1 MLIPEEK
8 SIVKTFAAVTVFLLA
23 GYYGSS
29 HLSAQVKTNNEL
41 WKWTTWTLFQ
51 AIPSPM
57 LFEDNNN
64 NNATVKFGLQWQV
77 TPVLYSF
84 NSNKYV
90 SHFNFFF
97 INPVKRFSGSV
108 ELFFQP
114 EYVPGG
120 FKYSDLNRFMFKSG
134 ARLNLPVFH
143 KGEYLSFSLGGGYYY
158 NKTTSGE
165 LIDGMT
171 YEAGV
176 YSFFGMLGLKFNYN
190 QKSRSSYNIGLYFKY
205 Y

>member
-1 MLIPEEK
+1 
-8 SIVKTFAAVTVFLLA
+8 LA
-23 GYYGSS
+23 GHARTDY
-29 HLSAQVKTNNEL
+29 LTAQVKTNNDL
-41 WKWTTWTLFQ
+41 WKWTTWAFLQ
-51 AIPSPM
+51 AIPSPT
-57 LFEDNNN
+57 LFEDKDNSNT
-64 NNATVKFGLQWQV
+64 AVRFGLEWQV

-90 SHFNFFF
+90 SNFDFFF
-97 INPVKRFSGSV
+97 INPVKRFSGSA
-108 ELFFQP
+108 EIFFQP

-120 FKYSDLNRFMFKSG
+120 FKYSGLNRFMFKSG

-158 NKTTSGE
+158 SKTKSGE
-165 LIDGMT
+165 LIEGIT

-176 YSFFGMLGLKFNYN
+176 YSFFGMLGVKFSYN
-190 QKSRSSYNIGLYFKY
+190 RKSRSSYNTGIYFKY